1 MKKIFAILSILY
13 LISCATTDEYEQM
26 LEEEERM
33 GPALNAENR
42 RGMLSCIELYVGNG
56 EGDNWL
62 DDENPE
68 YLPGGVS
75 DCVDLYLWNS
85 AKEKYFDKCCYIRF
99 QKEGRMHAGCVG
111 LSQEYYNDIAETIRR
126 MEQGD
131 KTIWTRRGSNSKIY
145 QLDCG
150 SSYFKYIT
158 LPAVFFMALLF

>member
-13 LISCATTDEYEQM
+13 LISCQMTDEYEQM
-26 LEEEERM
+26 LEERM

-42 RGMLSCIELYVGNG
+42 GEMKSCSELYVGNG
-56 EGDNWL
+56 TGDNWL
-62 DDENPE
+62 DDENHGN
-68 YLPGGVS
+68 LPGGVS

-85 AKEKYFDKCCYIRF
+85 EKRKYFDKCCYIRF

-111 LSQEYYNDIAETIRR
+111 LSQENYNDIAETIRR

-131 KTIWTRRGSNSKIY
+131 KSIWTRRGSNSKIY

-158 LPAVFFMALLF
+158 LAAVFFMALLF

>member
-13 LISCATTDEYEQM
+13 LISCQMTDEYEQM
-26 LEEEERM
+26 LERM

-42 RGMLSCIELYVGNG
+42 GGMQSCNELYVGNG
-56 EGDNWL
+56 TDDNWL

-111 LSQEYYNDIAETIRR
+111 LSQENYNDIAETIRR

-158 LPAVFFMALLF
+158 LAAVFFMALLF

>member
-13 LISCATTDEYEQM
+13 LISCATTDEYEK
-26 LEEEERM
+26 M

-42 RGMLSCIELYVGNG
+42 GGEMKSCSELYVGKD
-56 EGDNWL
+56 DNWL
-62 DDENPE
+62 DDENPGN
-68 YLPGGVS
+68 LPGGVS

-85 AKEKYFDKCCYIRF
+85 EKRKYFDKCCYIRF

-111 LSQEYYNDIAETIRR
+111 LSQENYNDIAETIRR

-131 KTIWTRRGSNSKIY
+131 KSIWTRRGSNSKIY

-158 LPAVFFMALLF
+158 LAAVFFMALLF

>member
-13 LISCATTDEYEQM
+13 LISCQMTDEYEQ
-26 LEEEERM
+26 M

-42 RGMLSCIELYVGNG
+42 GGMQSCSELYVGK
-56 EGDNWL
+56 GDNWL
-62 DDENPE
+62 DDENPGN
-68 YLPGGVS
+68 LPGGVS

-85 AKEKYFDKCCYIRF
+85 EKGKYFDKCCYIRF

-111 LSQEYYNDIAETIRR
+111 LSQENYNDIAETIRK

-131 KTIWTRRGSNSKIY
+131 RSIWTRRGSNSKIY

-158 LPAVFFMALLF
+158 LAAVFFMALLF

>member
-26 LEEEERM
+26 KM

-42 RGMLSCIELYVGNG
+42 GGMQSCNELYVGKD
-56 EGDNWL
+56 DNWL

-68 YLPGGVS
+68 SLPGGVS

-85 AKEKYFDKCCYIRF
+85 AKGKYFDKCCYIRF
-99 QKEGRMHAGCVG
+99 QKAGKMHAGCIG
-111 LSQEYYNDIAETIRR
+111 LSQENYNDIAETIRR
-126 MEQGD
+126 MELGD
-131 KTIWTRRGSNSKIY
+131 KTIWTARGINSKIY

-158 LPAVFFMALLF
+158 LAAVFFMALLF

>member
-26 LEEEERM
+26 IEERM

-42 RGMLSCIELYVGNG
+42 GGEMKSCNELYVGNG
-56 EGDNWL
+56 TGDNWL
-62 DDENPE
+62 DDENPGN
-68 YLPGGVS
+68 LPGGVS

-111 LSQEYYNDIAETIRR
+111 LSQENYNDIAETIRR

-158 LPAVFFMALLF
+158 LAAVFFMALLF

>member
-13 LISCATTDEYEQM
+13 LISCATDDEYEQI
-26 LEEEERM
+26 EARM

-42 RGMLSCIELYVGNG
+42 GGMQSCSELYVGNG
-56 EGDNWL
+56 TGDNWL
-62 DDENPE
+62 DDENQGN
-68 YLPGGVS
+68 LPGGVS

-85 AKEKYFDKCCYIRF
+85 EKGKYFDKCCYIRF

-111 LSQEYYNDIAETIRR
+111 LSQENYNDIAETIRR

-131 KTIWTRRGSNSKIY
+131 KSIWTRRGSNSKIY

-158 LPAVFFMALLF
+158 LAAVFFMALLF